1 MSITILE
8 QLKKTI
14 IFLGEVYE
22 EDGGFRNHILF
33 ATGFLVDI
41 EEITHLVTAKHVVMN
56 QSNNRINKNLQV
68 YFNKKGGGAEFLP
81 ISEIIR
87 KFKVKWMFHKDEN
100 VDNAIIPF
108 GSDPKTADILCIT
121 KEYFAKKDEL
131 NELSNV
137 FYLSFQ
143 PGIPMLTKILPFVRA
158 GVISLINPDDGIIYI
173 DGFAFPGNSGSP
185 VFIKTLPFKL
195 KGK

>member
-22 EDGGFRNHILF
+22 EDGGFRNHIPF
-33 ATGFLVDI
+33 ATCFLIDI

-87 KFKVKWMFHKDEN
+87 KFKVKWMF
-100 VDNAIIPF
+100 
-108 GSDPKTADILCIT
+108 
-121 KEYFAKKDEL
+121 
-131 NELSNV
+131 
-137 FYLSFQ
+137 
-143 PGIPMLTKILPFVRA
+143 
-158 GVISLINPDDGIIYI
+158 
-173 DGFAFPGNSGSP
+173 
-185 VFIKTLPFKL
+185 IKTKMLIL
-195 KGK
+195 Q